1 MNYSSIFTH
10 SLSLLLSHTHKHIH
24 SHSPSLS
31 FGRGYVYSSQAVE
44 PGWVVWINGRL
55 LHRPL
60 KTPEEEEEGDKEIFC
75 TELDTIT
82 LKVHTHMCTL
92 PTHTHTHSNAHT
104 FHQLHSLLQ
113 ACGRI
118 SLSCPLPEGAETLHL
133 MSDGL
138 LLYWLY
144 HHKPQDGVVNPI
156 TGDRM
161 KQYQILLQRLQ
172 LKVSNS
178 LCVQCLH
185 VFRVCIICFESVCV
199 SLVFFF
205 NIVHVFPLYYSLL
218 HT

>member
-1 MNYSSIFTH
+1 MNLRKYLLLNFHTLTLSCSLTHTNIFTH
-10 SLSLLLSHTHKHIH
+10 T
-24 SHSPSLS
+24 PSLS

-55 LHRPL
+55 LHRSF
-60 KTPEEEEEGDKEIFC
+60 KTPEEEEEADKEIFC

-82 LKVHTHMCTL
+82 LKVHTHMCTQTL
-92 PTHTHTHSNAHT
+92 MNAHT

-133 MSDGL
+133 MSDRL

-144 HHKPQDGVVNPI
+144 HHKPHDGVVNPI
-156 TGDRM
+156 TGDKM

-178 LCVQCLH
+178 LCTVSACVQSVYYLL
-185 VFRVCIICFESVCV
+185 RV
-199 SLVFFF
+199 
-205 NIVHVFPLYYSLL
+205 Y
-218 HT
+218 